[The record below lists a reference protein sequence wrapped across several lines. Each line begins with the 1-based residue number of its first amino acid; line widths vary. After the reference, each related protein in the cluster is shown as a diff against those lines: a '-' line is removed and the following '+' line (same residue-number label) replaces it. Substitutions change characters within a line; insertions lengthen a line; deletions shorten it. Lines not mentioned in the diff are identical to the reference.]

1 MIPCNRIEDVDPFI
15 RNFFRAEKELGARS
29 AVLGCY
35 FGKSMDNSLPE
46 WMLAIIIYEYFV

>member
-46 WMLAIIIYEYFV
+46 WMLAIIID